1 MAREGTI
8 VVEVLAAASTGAKS
22 IDEINRPLST
32 NAFTTDRVAHESIVR
47 SDFGVRDHQIVPG
60 HHNLRRW

>member
-22 IDEINRPLST
+22 IDEINRPLGTS
-32 NAFTTDRVAHESIVR
+32 ASTTDRVAHESIV
-47 SDFGVRDHQIVPG
+47 SDAILSFAIAKR
-60 HHNLRRW
+60 